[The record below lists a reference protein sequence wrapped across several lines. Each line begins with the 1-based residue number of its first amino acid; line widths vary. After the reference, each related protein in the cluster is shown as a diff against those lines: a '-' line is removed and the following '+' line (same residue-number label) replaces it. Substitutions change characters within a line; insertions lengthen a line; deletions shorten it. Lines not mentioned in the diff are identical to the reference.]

1 MLLKHCIV
9 IPVDITTKNED
20 GVIHVAQHKDTV
32 SFVRLKPIIHS
43 LILSKFQLK
52 NIHVVAA
59 MLDPRF
65 KGRIVT
71 RFGVSSNL
79 FEQARE
85 ILIVRMLKK
94 GDQEQQATKEE
105 PADPSKK
112 KSKQMDSPSSKYTL
126 DGDEF
131 SEQESEA
138 GDDGVGGAVATRRH
152 IEAELDTY
160 LRYKVTKQ
168 DEVILEQSLLFW
180 WKSKS
185 AKIEG
190 WPLIA
195 QVRVMSCASQLLVQ
209 NLNATFPMRET

>member
-1 MLLKHCIV
+1 M
-9 IPVDITTKNED
+9 
-20 GVIHVAQHKDTV
+20 
-32 SFVRLKPIIHS
+32 SFGPP
-43 LILSKFQLK
+43 Q
-52 NIHVVAA
+52 
-59 MLDPRF
+59 
-65 KGRIVT
+65 G
-71 RFGVSSNL
+71 SNTL
-79 FEQARE
+79 QFEQARE

-94 GDQEQQATKEE
+94 GDQEQQATEEE

-112 KSKQMDSPSSKYTL
+112 KSKQKDSPSSKYTL

-152 IEAELDTY
+152 IEAELDAY

-195 QVRVMSCASQLLVQ
+195 QVARDVLCEPASSAKSECNFSDAGNTITKKRNQLQPDKVDDLMFLRSTLMCSS
-209 NLNATFPMRET
+209 NTHKFS